1 MFLGSLNENI
11 EQCKQLVRDS
21 MQIHPEVLRLAATIN
36 HSTTEVIEFLI
47 IFFFYFFFKK
57 SYLQTGERRQV
68 GIISNHSTEWFE
80 AYSQK
85 GGVLNTFSPSLVVVS
100 QDVGFAKPDF
110 MIYQVSVF
118 FNYFVI
124 IF

>member
-47 IFFFYFFFKK
+47 IFFFYFFLKNHIYRQAKEGKLELFQIILLSGLKLTLKK
-57 SYLQTGERRQV
+57 E
-68 GIISNHSTEWFE
+68 EF
-80 AYSQK
+80 
-85 GGVLNTFSPSLVVVS
+85 
-100 QDVGFAKPDF
+100 
-110 MIYQVSVF
+110 
-118 FNYFVI
+118 
-124 IF
+124 